1 MCTLNGLERIAR
13 ILKAKGFECAGLTE
27 STELIADLKLNSL
40 NIIELACDLEDEFDV
55 EIPDRSIKDMK
66 TVGDVIALVESLQQ

>member
-1 MCTLNGLERIAR
+1 MLERIAG
-13 ILKAKGFECAGLTE
+13 ILKAKGYKCANLTE
-27 STELIADLKLNSL
+27 STELISDLKLNSL

>member
-1 MCTLNGLERIAR
+1 MLERIAG
-13 ILKAKGFECAGLTE
+13 ILKAKGYECADLTE
-27 STELIADLKLNSL
+27 SMELIADLKLNSL
-40 NIIELACDLEDEFDV
+40 NIIELACDLENEFDV

>member
-1 MCTLNGLERIAR
+1 MLERIAG
-13 ILKAKGFECAGLTE
+13 ILKAKGYECKDLTE

-66 TVGDVIALVESLQQ
+66 TVGDVITLVEALQQ

>member
-1 MCTLNGLERIAR
+1 
-13 ILKAKGFECAGLTE
+13 
-27 STELIADLKLNSL
+27 L

-66 TVGDVIALVESLQQ
+66 TVGDVIALVGSLQQ